1 MSNRP
6 LKEVGDEFIKK
17 LRERRAEQTR
27 ARADTGRTVGQA
39 PSAARPHAI
48 PAAVAALALFAAL
61 GEWPYG
67 YYTLLRL
74 VVCGA
79 GAYAAFVMYQWRRP
93 GLAWLFGL
101 IAVLFNPVV
110 TVHLSRAL
118 WQPIDL
124 LCAVLFVFVAL
135 VVDKR

>member
-1 MSNRP
+1 VS
-6 LKEVGDEFIKK
+6 
-17 LRERRAEQTR
+17 
-27 ARADTGRTVGQA
+27 QA
-39 PSAARPHAI
+39 PFASRPHAI

-79 GAYAAFVMYQWRRP
+79 GAYTAFVMYQWEKA
-93 GLAWLFGL
+93 GFAWLFAL

-110 TVHLSRAL
+110 VVHLSRDL

-124 LCAVLFVFVAL
+124 ACGIVFAIVAL
-135 VVDKR
+135 VAKKRSATDSPSRKRSDGGVS

>member
-1 MSNRP
+1 M
-6 LKEVGDEFIKK
+6 
-17 LRERRAEQTR
+17 
-27 ARADTGRTVGQA
+27 
-39 PSAARPHAI
+39 
-48 PAAVAALALFAAL
+48 

-79 GAYAAFVMYQWRRP
+79 GAYTAFVMYQWRKP

-110 TVHLSRAL
+110 TVHLSRQL
-118 WQPIDL
+118 WQIIDL
-124 LCAVLFVFVAL
+124 ICAVLFVTVAL
-135 VVDKR
+135 IAEKKSATDPPSRRESDGGVL